1 MGHILAGKR
10 GTQMKKI
17 LIIFIVA
24 IFMYIP
30 NSNAMQEAETELT
43 STDIIESQMEDLN
56 LGDFVNKSKE
66 YAGEFMEDVDVGDL
80 LQSAISGKVD
90 NETFFKKVL
99 NMLGKEVKYTIKILA
114 SIIIIIVIHSILKS
128 ISDSLENKSIATIT
142 YYVQY
147 ILIVTLIMSNFT
159 DIISMTRDAIKNM
172 VGYSQTLIPILMTLL
187 LTTGSVTSVS
197 VIEPITLFLINFIS
211 NTFEV
216 FIIPIVLVSTA
227 ISIVSKISD
236 KIQIDK
242 ISKFMK
248 SSITWGLGVILTLF
262 VSIISL
268 DGTLTSSVDGVT
280 AKTAKAAVSNLIPV
294 VGKVLGDAVDTVI
307 GCSNILKNA
316 VGIVGVLVIIG
327 ICIAPIIK
335 LSILT
340 ISYHL
345 AAAICQP
352 IADDKIV
359 KLLDEMGGTFK
370 VLLAIMCSIS
380 VMLIIGITL
389 VIRIS
394 NSGMMYR

>member
-1 MGHILAGKR
+1 
-10 GTQMKKI
+10 MKKI

-30 NSNAMQEAETELT
+30 NSNAIQEAETELT

>member
-1 MGHILAGKR
+1 MLAGKR

-30 NSNAMQEAETELT
+30 NSNAIQEAETELT

-80 LQSAISGKVD
+80 LQSAISGKLD
-90 NETFFKKVL
+90 NETFFKKAL
-99 NMLGKEVKYTIKILA
+99 SMLGKEVKDTIKILA

-211 NTFEV
+211 NIFEV

-327 ICIAPIIK
+327 ICISPIIK

-380 VMLIIGITL
+380 VMLIIGTTL

>member
-1 MGHILAGKR
+1 
-10 GTQMKKI
+10 MKKI

-380 VMLIIGITL
+380 VMLIIGTTL

>member
-1 MGHILAGKR
+1 
-10 GTQMKKI
+10 MKKI

-30 NSNAMQEAETELT
+30 NSNAIQEAETELT

-99 NMLGKEVKYTIKILA
+99 SMLGKEVKDIIKILA

-211 NTFEV
+211 NIFEV

-327 ICIAPIIK
+327 ICISPIIK

-380 VMLIIGITL
+380 VMLIIGTTL
-389 VIRIS
+389 VIKIS

>member
-1 MGHILAGKR
+1 
-10 GTQMKKI
+10 MKKI
-17 LIIFIVA
+17 IIIFI
-24 IFMYIP
+24 ISILIYIP
-30 NSNAMQEAETELT
+30 ISNATGEAQVTNE
-43 STDIIESQMEDLN
+43 DIIESQMKDLN
-56 LGDFVNKSKE
+56 LGDFITKSKE
-66 YAGEFMEDVDVGDL
+66 FSGEFMEDIDVGDL
-80 LQSAISGKVD
+80 LTSAVEGKIE
-90 NETFFKKVL
+90 NETFFKKIL
-99 NMLGKEVKYTIKILA
+99 NMLGKEIKDSVKILA
-114 SIIIIIVIHSILKS
+114 SVVIIIVIHSILKS
-128 ISDSLENKSIATIT
+128 ISDSLENKSISTIT

-147 ILIVTLIMSNFT
+147 ILIVTLIMSNFS
-159 DIISMTRDAIKNM
+159 DIINMTKNAIQNM

-187 LTTGSVTSVS
+187 LTTGSVASVS
-197 VIEPITLFLINFIS
+197 VIEPIILFLVNFIS
-211 NTFEV
+211 NIFEV
-216 FIIPIVLVSTA
+216 FIIPLVLISTS

-248 SSITWGLGVILTLF
+248 SSIVWGLGVVLTLF

-268 DGTLTSSVDGVT
+268 DGTLTSSVDGIT

-294 VGKVLGDAVDTVI
+294 VGKILGDSIDTVI

-327 ICIAPIIK
+327 ICIMPIIK
-335 LSILT
+335 LAVLT

-345 AAAICQP
+345 AAAVCQP
-352 IADDKIV
+352 IADEKIV

-380 VMLIIGITL
+380 VMLIIGTTL
-389 VIRIS
+389 VIKIS

>member
-1 MGHILAGKR
+1 
-10 GTQMKKI
+10 MKKFI
-17 LIIFIVA
+17 IIFIIVILLSA
-24 IFMYIP
+24 T
-30 NSNAMQEAETELT
+30 NAFATDTQTDKEIDTQ
-43 STDIIESQMEDLN
+43 DIIQSQMNDLN
-56 LGDFVNKSKE
+56 VNDFINKSKD
-66 YAGEFMEDVDVGDL
+66 YAGEFMEDIDIGDM

-90 NETFFKKVL
+90 NQAFFKKII
-99 NMLGKEVKYTIKILA
+99 NAFGKEVKDSIKILG
-114 SIIIIIVIHSILKS
+114 SIIVIIVIHSILKS
-128 ISDSLENKSIATIT
+128 ISNSLENKSISTIT

-159 DIISMTRDAIKNM
+159 DIISMTRDAIRNM

-187 LTTGSVTSVS
+187 LTTGSVTSVG
-197 VIEPITLFLINFIS
+197 VIEPIILFLINFIS
-211 NTFEV
+211 NIFEV
-216 FIIPIVLVSTA
+216 FIIPIVLISTA

-248 SSITWGLGVILTLF
+248 SSIIWGLGITLTLF
-262 VSIISL
+262 VSLISI
-268 DGTLTSSVDGVT
+268 DGTLTSTVDGVT

-294 VGKVLGDAVDTVI
+294 VGKILGDAVDTVI

-327 ICIAPIIK
+327 ICISPIIK
-335 LSILT
+335 LAILT

-345 AAAICQP
+345 VAAISQP
-352 IADDKIV
+352 ISDNKIV
-359 KLLDEMGGTFK
+359 TLLDEMGGTFK

-380 VMLIIGITL
+380 VMLIIGTTL